1 MIKNIIFC
9 LGAFVIGH
17 ANAVADPADT
27 TVCKYIIDKDG
38 KSVKA
43 YLSGDEYSH
52 CWKAQDGK
60 CFFVDEKGMS
70 LLKTSNVSEP
80 LKQLKRRTVVG
91 EKRCLVVLVE
101 FPDIKFDTSTSYA
114 EKDPNHADPQLRF
127 DGIFNKKGYNYYDYY
142 GSVRDYF
149 EDQSNG
155 KLQLTFD
162 VVGPVMASH
171 NHDYYGRDWAN
182 KTRELV
188 AEVCTAVDES
198 VDFSK
203 YDWDNKG
210 EVDQI
215 IMIYAGLGQSVGGD
229 ETTIWAH
236 KSELGKQR
244 KVLDGVLVD
253 TYCCASEK
261 RMGYMGGI
269 GTICHEFSHCLGLP
283 DMYAQNG
290 KGYGTQYYDLMGSG
304 GHNMAGA
311 RPAGYTALDKILVGW
326 QMPKVLRDNED
337 VTNMKAM
344 SESGD
349 FYIIP
354 NDGYKNEFYLLEYR
368 RRAGWDAALYG
379 SGILVLHVDYDEDLF
394 SRNIVNRTDLPDND
408 HERCKI
414 VACDNSYK
422 ETPSDINHDLYDTG
436 CLTDDSTP
444 SFSLYHPNIDGK
456 MTMGKSILNISSNFG
471 ESMNFSFKN
480 GLKEHGVL
488 HVCATD
494 TKFLFAS
501 ENSIDYTVT
510 LNNRSYAD
518 YIDKVKCVLYRE
530 LDNGEYE
537 KVIAV
542 DNASVLNLLQGQ
554 TTDVK
559 FTFSNLL
566 ADTKYKLM
574 TYYLKKGIYES
585 CGDSYMFDTANNK
598 KFSLRDNG
606 DGKITVLTE
615 NSATLEVTICND
627 SYLEYNRNL
636 AAYYYSGETDQFDG
650 SAKISNPKLPAHGEK
665 KVLFNFTDVQKNKYY
680 DIYLYYFDSADAKG
694 WTLLNK
700 NYSLLITDNKISAI
714 EDLTISDVIDD
725 ETDVKIYSLDGKLV
739 YVGKYSHV
747 FGKHLR
753 GGVFVVKWNGGQR
766 KIVL

>member
-1 MIKNIIFC
+1 MRKTILLSF
-9 LGAFVIGH
+9 GAFVIGH
-17 ANAVADPADT
+17 TNIAADPADT
-27 TVCKYIIDKDG
+27 TVCKYITDKDG

-60 CFFVDEKGMS
+60 CFFVDNKGMS
-70 LLKTSNVSEP
+70 LLKANKASEP
-80 LKQLKRRTVVG
+80 RKQLKRRTVVG
-91 EKRCLVVLVE
+91 DKRCLVILVE
-101 FPDIKFDTSTSYA
+101 FPDLKFDTSTNY
-114 EKDPNHADPQLRF
+114 EGKDPNHADPQLRF
-127 DGIFNKKGYNYYDYY
+127 DGIFNKKGYNYYGYY

-155 KLQLTFD
+155 KLRLNFD

-188 AEVCTAVDES
+188 AEACTAVDEN

-203 YDWDNKG
+203 YDWDEKG
-210 EVDQI
+210 EVDQVI
-215 IMIYAGLGQSVGGD
+215 LIYAGLGQSVGGD

-236 KSELGKQR
+236 KSELGRQR
-244 KVLDGVLVD
+244 KVFDGVLVD

-261 RMGYMGGI
+261 RRGYMGGI

-290 KGYGTQYYDLMGSG
+290 KDYGTQYYDLMGSG
-304 GHNMAGA
+304 GHNMVGA
-311 RPAGYTALDKILVGW
+311 IPAGYTALDKILVGW

-337 VTNMKAM
+337 VKGMKAM
-344 SESGD
+344 SEGGD

-354 NDGYKNEFYLLEYR
+354 NDEYKNEFYLLEYR
-368 RRAGWDAALYG
+368 RRTGWDSALYS

-422 ETPSDINHDLYDTG
+422 ETPYDIHNDLYDTG

-444 SFSLYHPNIDGK
+444 CFSLYHPNIDGK
-456 MTMGKSILNISSNFG
+456 MTMGKSILNINSNFG
-471 ESMNFSFKN
+471 ESMNFTFKN
-480 GLKEHGVL
+480 GLKEQKVL
-488 HVCATD
+488 HVCATAP
-494 TKFLFAS
+494 KFLFTS

-518 YIDKVKCVLYRE
+518 YTDKVKCVLYRE
-530 LDNGEYE
+530 LGNGEYE
-537 KVIAV
+537 EAMAME
-542 DNASVLNLLQGQ
+542 NASSLNLLQEQ
-554 TTDVK
+554 TIDAK
-559 FTFSNLL
+559 FTFSNLF

-574 TYYLKKGIYES
+574 TYYLKNGKYES
-585 CGDSYMFDTANNK
+585 CGDSCLFDTADNK
-598 KFSLRDNG
+598 KFSLRDKG
-606 DGKITVLTE
+606 DGKITGITE

-650 SAKISNPKLPAHGEK
+650 SAKIRNFKLPAHGEK

-680 DIYLYYFDSADAKG
+680 DIYLYSFDSADATE
-694 WTLLNK
+694 WTLLSK
-700 NYSLLITDNKISAI
+700 NYSLLITDNKISGV
-714 EDLTISDVIDD
+714 EDLTTSSVIDGK
-725 ETDVKIYSLDGKLV
+725 TDVKVYSLDGKLV
-739 YVGKYSHV
+739 YVGKYSPAL
-747 FGKHLR
+747 GKHLR
-753 GGVFVVKWNGGQR
+753 GGIFVIKWCGGQR
-766 KIVL
+766 KVVF